1 MRARRSDVNVQVV
14 AYVALL
20 AIAFV
25 LSILI
30 MGLYLRVC
38 RAKRTPVRGARSSA
52 ETLPPGDTSASCPTA
67 VSAAA
72 EALGCRERQPRQG
85 ATEESTVPTE
95 TTRLTPLSQ
104 SPMRE
109 EV

>member
-1 MRARRSDVNVQVV
+1 MRTRRSNVSVQVV
-14 AYVALL
+14 AYVALV

-38 RAKRTPVRGARSSA
+38 RTKRAPVRISSR
-52 ETLPPGDTSASCPTA
+52 ESLPPGDNSASCPTA

-72 EALGCRERQPRQG
+72 EALGCRERHPHQG

-95 TTRLTPLSQ
+95 TTRLAPLSE
-104 SPMRE
+104 SSMRE